1 MVAPSFALLPGV
13 PMAIGTVGQDT
24 IWPDGEGAREEVEA
38 PSLGHLDLYTQQA
51 PVTIVPLVTELSC
64 DPASDKDSAGSGQA
78 CADEW
83 TTLQFSSN
91 KSISR

>member
-1 MVAPSFALLPGV
+1 MVTPSFALLPGF

-24 IWPDGEGAREEVEA
+24 IWPDGEGTGEEVEV
-38 PSLGHLDLYTQQA
+38 PPLGHLDLYTQQA
-51 PVTIVPLVTELSC
+51 PGTTVPLVTELSC

-78 CADEW
+78 CDDEW
-83 TTLQFSSN
+83 ITLQFSSN